1 MCDCRVSRNTKRLN
15 LNTTEMMYKMYISKV
30 ATPYAIHIISSVL
43 FAPNSSTLANH
54 EHAVFQVVV

>member
-1 MCDCRVSRNTKRLN
+1 
-15 LNTTEMMYKMYISKV
+15 MYKMYISKV

>member
-15 LNTTEMMYKMYISKV
+15 LNTMEMMYKMYISKV
-30 ATPYAIHIISSVL
+30 HLIAIHIISSVL

-54 EHAVFQVVV
+54 ERAVF